1 MVKIN
6 KKQIKEESMK
16 HYLNES
22 NWISASTNS
31 MYLYNCGYT
40 SIVYKLYVQDK
51 LMYIGETTNGARR
64 PWNHSKD
71 NDWILSDI
79 ECIEVPANER
89 KSIERYLIKHYKPEG
104 NIQHNKS

>member
-22 NWISASTNS
+22 NWISASTDP

-51 LMYIGETTNGARR
+51 LIYIGETTNGARR
-64 PWNHSKD
+64 PWNHSK
-71 NDWILSDI
+71 NNNWMFSDI
-79 ECIEVPANER
+79 ECIEVPATQR
-89 KSIERYLIKHYKPEG
+89 KSIERYLIKHYKPVG

>member
-1 MVKIN
+1 MNEIN
-6 KKQIKEESMK
+6 KNKGEIMK

-22 NWISASTNS
+22 NWTSASTDP

-40 SIVYKLYVQDK
+40 SIIYKLYVQDK

-64 PWNHSKD
+64 PWNHSK
-71 NDWILSDI
+71 NNNWMFSNI
-79 ECIEVPANER
+79 ECIEVPANKR
-89 KSIERYLIKHYKPEG
+89 KSIERYLIKHYKPGG

>member
-6 KKQIKEESMK
+6 KQQTKEKSMK
-16 HYLNES
+16 QYLNES
-22 NWISASTNS
+22 NWKSASTDS

-51 LMYIGETTNGARR
+51 LIYIGETTNGARR

-71 NDWILSDI
+71 NDWELSDI
-79 ECIEVPANER
+79 ECIEVPARQR
-89 KSIERYLIKHYKPEG
+89 KRVEKYLIKHYKPVG

>member
-6 KKQIKEESMK
+6 KKQIKEKSMK

-22 NWISASTNS
+22 NWISASTDS
-31 MYLYNCGYT
+31 MYLYNCGYA

-51 LMYIGETTNGARR
+51 LIYIGETTNGARR
-64 PWNHSKD
+64 PWNHSKN
-71 NDWILSDI
+71 NDWKLSDI

-89 KSIERYLIKHYKPEG
+89 KSIERYLIKHYKPVG
-104 NIQHNKS
+104 NIQHNKG